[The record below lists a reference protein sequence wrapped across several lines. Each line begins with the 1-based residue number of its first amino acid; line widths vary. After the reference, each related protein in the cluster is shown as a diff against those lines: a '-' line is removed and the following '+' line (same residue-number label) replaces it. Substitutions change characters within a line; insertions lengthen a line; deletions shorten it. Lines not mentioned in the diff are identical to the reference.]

1 MGYHGIYSTG
11 NIVGYIYIYIH
22 PTNLI
27 VGCVCKLEALIPGK
41 FHTEHDRADQMECG
55 IQFSDKGRC
64 GLLMVTI
71 CSFLLTF

>member
-1 MGYHGIYSTG
+1 MGYHGIYSTA
-11 NIVGYIYIYIH
+11 NIVYIYNIYIH